1 MTTHFAVFTDKLAI
15 DPIQDFDVYSNEQ
28 LPQFDILIAADVLY
42 NANLAKQIGLRLYE
56 SISRSLANDAPFPKV
71 IVADSQKFH
80 GTNFLL
86 EVPELVGLNNML
98 YENGLDVLR
107 WQEIKL
113 VNVTTSGVVI
123 DEDQEYDVNVRLLSW
138 GW

>member
-1 MTTHFAVFTDKLAI
+1 M
-15 DPIQDFDVYSNEQ
+15 E
-28 LPQFDILIAADVLY
+28 
-42 NANLAKQIGLRLYE
+42 
-56 SISRSLANDAPFPKV
+56 NDAPFPKV

-107 WQEIKL
+107 WEEIKL